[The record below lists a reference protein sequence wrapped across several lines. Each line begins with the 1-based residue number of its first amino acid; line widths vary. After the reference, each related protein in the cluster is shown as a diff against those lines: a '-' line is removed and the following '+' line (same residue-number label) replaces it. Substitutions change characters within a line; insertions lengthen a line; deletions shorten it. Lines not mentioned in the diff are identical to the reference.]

1 MSQSTSVRGT
11 LIPIGGAEQKGEEDE
26 DFGLDFIEDG
36 ILSRVVRECAVPD
49 PRIVVIPTASSI
61 PDTVGQN
68 YVRAFQKLGVSQVDV
83 LDIRKKKQ
91 SRETANLDLV
101 RQAHC
106 VMFSGGD
113 QSRITKLIGDS
124 PLHELLMK
132 RFREEE
138 FVLAGTSA
146 GAMSMSVEMIA
157 GGSSTESMVKG
168 AVILRKGMGY
178 IPQMIIDTHF
188 IRRGRFGRLCEAVA
202 TFPELI
208 GVGLSEDTGLV
219 IKGCNEFEVI
229 GSGMA
234 IVFDPSH
241 LTHNKHAVLKD
252 GTPMSMSNLV
262 THILA
267 RGDRFTMD
275 NRVIRIKPIA
285 VTAGA

>member
-1 MSQSTSVRGT
+1 MVHTPPIQGI
-11 LIPIGGAEQKGEEDE
+11 LIPVGGAERKGDEDE
-26 DFGLDFIEDG
+26 DQGLDFIEDG
-36 ILSRVVRECAVPD
+36 ILARVVRETRLSN
-49 PRIVVIPTASSI
+49 PRVVVIPTASSI
-61 PDTVGQN
+61 PETVGQN
-68 YVRAFQKLGVSQVDV
+68 YVSAFSKLGCTQIDV

-91 SRETANLDLV
+91 SASAQVLQAVREAD
-101 RQAHC
+101 C

-113 QSRITKLIGDS
+113 QSRITRLIGGS
-124 PLHELLMK
+124 PLHELLLE
-132 RFREEE
+132 RYRTEP

-157 GGSSTESMVKG
+157 GGSSTESMLKG

-178 IPQMIIDTHF
+178 IPQLIIDTHF

-202 TFPELI
+202 TFPHLI

-219 IKGCNEFEVI
+219 IRGGNEFEVI

-234 IVFDPSH
+234 IVFDPSG
-241 LTHNKHAVLKD
+241 LTHNKHAVLRE
-252 GTPMSMSNLV
+252 GTPMSMSNLI

-275 NRVIRIKPIA
+275 NRVIRIQPIP
-285 VTAGA
+285 AGV

>member
-1 MSQSTSVRGT
+1 MVHTPPIQGI
-11 LIPIGGAEQKGEEDE
+11 LIPVGGAERKGDEDE
-26 DFGLDFIEDG
+26 DQGLDFIEDG
-36 ILSRVVRECAVPD
+36 ILARVVRETRLSN
-49 PRIVVIPTASSI
+49 PRVVVIPTASSI
-61 PDTVGQN
+61 PETVGQN
-68 YVRAFQKLGVSQVDV
+68 YVSAFSKLGCTQIDV

-91 SRETANLDLV
+91 SASAQVLQAVREAD
-101 RQAHC
+101 C

-113 QSRITKLIGDS
+113 QSRITRLIGGS
-124 PLHELLMK
+124 PLHELLLE
-132 RFREEE
+132 RYRTES

-157 GGSSTESMVKG
+157 GGSSTESMLKG

-178 IPQMIIDTHF
+178 IPQLIIDTHF

-202 TFPELI
+202 TFPHLI

-219 IKGCNEFEVI
+219 IRGGNEFEVI

-234 IVFDPSH
+234 IVFDPSG
-241 LTHNKHAVLKD
+241 LTHNKHAVLRE
-252 GTPMSMSNLV
+252 GTPMSMSNLI

-275 NRVIRIKPIA
+275 NRVIRIQPIP
-285 VTAGA
+285 AGV